1 MANQNLFAEIKTW
14 KKPLHILRNLLA
26 KNYLKF
32 LSNVKIIGITGSVG
46 KTLTQNAIY
55 SVLSQK
61 YRTMVGDENLDPT
74 FRIPKTILAAK
85 PWHNFIVLEYGIEHL
100 HDMDSYLAIAKPN
113 IAVITKIAPTHLK
126 YLKTQDEVFHQ
137 KAKIIKALP
146 RNGMA
151 ILNSEDP
158 YLKKLKGKTHAKIIW
173 SGPHQRGVKISH
185 FAQDSKGSTFRLH
198 FKEQKATV
206 NWKIIGRHHL
216 LSAYIAADL
225 GLYLGLTLKQI
236 AKGLSQTKSPLHRLT
251 SIESKDLTII
261 DDSYNSSPQ
270 AVREA
275 VKTLTQI
282 GKGRQKIAVLGEM
295 KDLGDFAKD
304 AHRQVGLQIA
314 KTPINY
320 LMTVGAPAKEISTAC
335 KKAQF
340 KGKIITVSTTE
351 QAIQKIREV
360 ANKKSTILVKGSR
373 HAHLERI
380 VYGLLHKSTQI
391 NCYHCGTLK

>member
-1 MANQNLFAEIKTW
+1 MANQSLFAEVKRW

-26 KNYLKF
+26 KNYLK
-32 LSNVKIIGITGSVG
+32 LLPNVEIIGITGSVG
-46 KTLTQNAIY
+46 KTLTQNAIA

-61 YRTMVGDENLDPT
+61 YKVIVGDENLDPT

-85 PWHNFIVLEYGIEHL
+85 PWDNFIVLEYGIEHL
-100 HDMDSYLAIAKPN
+100 EDMDSYLSIVKPH
-113 IAVITKIAPTHLK
+113 IAVVTKIAPTHLK
-126 YLKTQDEVFHQ
+126 YLKTQDEVFRQ

-146 RNGMA
+146 RNGIA

-158 YLKKLKGKTHAKIIW
+158 YLKKLKGKTNAKIIW

-185 FAQDSKGSTFRLH
+185 FEQNSKGSSFRLH
-198 FKEQKATV
+198 FEGKKATV
-206 NWKIIGRHHL
+206 NWKIIGKHHL

-236 AKGLSQTKSPLHRLT
+236 AKGLSQTKPPLHRLT
-251 SIESKDLTII
+251 PKESNNLTII

-270 AVREA
+270 AVKEA

-295 KDLGDFAKD
+295 KDLGDFTKD

-320 LMTVGAPAKEISTAC
+320 LLTVGAPAKEISIAC

-340 KGKIITVSTTE
+340 KGKIFTVSTTE
-351 QAIQKIREV
+351 QAIRKIREV
-360 ANKKSTILVKGSR
+360 ASKKSTILVKGSR
-373 HAHLERI
+373 HAHLER
-380 VYGLLHKSTQI
+380 VVNGLLGRSTHLH
-391 NCYHCGTLK
+391 CYHCGSLK